1 MTINTKQVMKEALE
15 LPLSERIHLTDKLL
29 LSINNPNEEIDKVWQ
44 KEIEDRIAAYKTN
57 KTESIPI
64 EKVMERYSK

>member
-15 LPLSERIHLTDKLL
+15 LSLSERVHLTDKLL

-44 KEIEDRIAAYKTN
+44 KEIEDRIAAYETN

-64 EKVMERYSK
+64 EKVMERYRK

>member
-15 LPLSERIHLTDKLL
+15 LSLSERVHLTDKLL

-44 KEIEDRIAAYKTN
+44 KEIEDRIAAYETN